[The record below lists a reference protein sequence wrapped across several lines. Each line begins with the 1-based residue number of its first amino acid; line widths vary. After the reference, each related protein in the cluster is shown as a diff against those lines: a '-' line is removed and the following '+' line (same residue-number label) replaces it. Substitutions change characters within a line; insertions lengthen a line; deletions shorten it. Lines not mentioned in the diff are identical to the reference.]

1 MMSKFYNK
9 NKKIIFAYL
18 NYMNERTSEFESF
31 DADHTETGPEE
42 ALTRL
47 EQIAESENI

>member
-1 MMSKFYNK
+1 
-9 NKKIIFAYL
+9 
-18 NYMNERTSEFESF
+18 MNRRTSEFEGF
-31 DADHTETGPEE
+31 DADHTKASPEE